1 MTPKP
6 DVGPKGAAKPS
17 ADVRSPRVAWA
28 LLLSSCLFGCS
39 RSSHVAG
46 SDTSKGTGAAGG
58 GGGVSTR
65 PATGSGGAGWGGS
78 TSIAGAGAL
87 PLGAAGSG
95 IGGSP
100 GAGGGPGGSQ
110 VTGGA
115 ASGGPTG
122 LAPFTPVDPQ
132 VSRLWRWTSCGSI
145 APVEASALQAI
156 FPPTSDALAV
166 LYDDG
171 RVLLYPKDDSAPKT
185 VRAAGNPP
193 ESIAFSPDGTT
204 LAEVAA
210 GVARVRDVA
219 TGAMVRKM
227 KVSSACTG
235 NTVRFSAEGDH
246 VLAWDQKSLC
256 VWQTADGALATQ
268 LAGNFSSAGMRNG
281 RILTAEFGTPP
292 IVKSWAPSGL
302 EYSTVPLEVPA
313 GMQLASAQTGFD
325 DPRGILVSPRVDT
338 LAGRAVPGL
347 VDVLWAADGSLLAS
361 LPADVTLPAA
371 PGAVPGAVGYSIEPP
386 IVYSESGDLVL
397 FGNEVVNVMSLGHW
411 TNTALDTSTPTS
423 IDDTGMQVG
432 TISARTGSA
441 GRAEHGAPSARR
453 LFGALP
459 AVKPSG
465 PTNLPSVLAVS
476 PDGNRLVAGTTLV
489 ATLWRL
495 STTFASSVPIR
506 ELAQSIPLDASFSSS
521 GGELV
526 LSGDWWGIFSADDGV
541 ERDTQP
547 PPPNVPAGLCSFTLA
562 RFSTSG
568 QWLAVGG
575 WNAGVA
581 ILARTGLQPGA
592 MLPTPRCV
600 ERASFNGDGSLVATS
615 GPGLYRARDGSPVWP
630 AQVTP
635 VAVPASGADLFRDV
649 QFAPGEKTLLVS
661 GCDGPSFGTGCA
673 HAVHSAS
680 DGTLVRSLPGL
691 TGTHARFSPEG
702 NWIVSG
708 NTLVH
713 LPTNESIVF
722 DSNATFATFAPNGDL
737 IAILQDNTLA
747 RYCRAP

>member
-1 MTPKP
+1 
-6 DVGPKGAAKPS
+6 
-17 ADVRSPRVAWA
+17 
-28 LLLSSCLFGCS
+28 
-39 RSSHVAG
+39 
-46 SDTSKGTGAAGG
+46 
-58 GGGVSTR
+58 
-65 PATGSGGAGWGGS
+65 
-78 TSIAGAGAL
+78 
-87 PLGAAGSG
+87 
-95 IGGSP
+95 
-100 GAGGGPGGSQ
+100 
-110 VTGGA
+110 
-115 ASGGPTG
+115 
-122 LAPFTPVDPQ
+122 
-132 VSRLWRWTSCGSI
+132 
-145 APVEASALQAI
+145 VESSALQAI

-185 VRAAGNPP
+185 VRSAGNPP
-193 ESIAFSPDGTT
+193 QSIAFSPDGTA

-219 TGAMVRKM
+219 TGAMVRSM

-268 LAGNFSSAGMRNG
+268 LAGDFSSAGMRNG
-281 RILTAEFGTPP
+281 RILTAEFGAPP
-292 IVKSWAPSGL
+292 IVKSWAASGL
-302 EYSTVPLEVPA
+302 EYSIVPLEVPA
-313 GMQLASAQTGFD
+313 GKQLASPQTGFD
-325 DPRGILVSPRVDT
+325 GPRGILVSPRVDT
-338 LAGRAVPGL
+338 LAGLVVPDP
-347 VDVLWAADGSLLAS
+347 VIDVLWAADGSLLAS

-371 PGAVPGAVGYSIEPP
+371 PGAAPGAGAGAVGYSIEPP
-386 IVYSESGDLVL
+386 VVYSESGDLVL
-397 FGNEVVNVMSLGHW
+397 FGNEIVSVTSQRHW

-423 IDDTGMQVG
+423 IDDTGTQVA

-441 GRAEHGAPSARR
+441 GRTEHGAPAARR

-465 PTNLPSVLAVS
+465 PTNLPTVLAVS
-476 PDGNRLVAGTTLV
+476 PDGNRLVAGTNLV
-489 ATLWRL
+489 ATIWRL
-495 STTFASSVPIR
+495 STTFTSSVPIR

-541 ERDTQP
+541 EREIQA
-547 PPPNVPAGLCSFTLA
+547 PPPNVPAGPCSFTLA
-562 RFSTSG
+562 RFSTDG
-568 QWLAVGG
+568 QWLAIGG

-581 ILARTGLQPGA
+581 ILARAGLQPGT

-600 ERASFNGDGSLVATS
+600 ERASFNRDGSLVATS

-635 VAVPASGADLFRDV
+635 AAMPTSGADLFRDV
-649 QFAPGEKTLLVS
+649 EFAPGEKTLLVS
-661 GCDGPSFGTGCA
+661 GCDGAFGTGCA
-673 HAVHSAS
+673 HAVYSAA
-680 DGTLVRSLPGL
+680 DGALVNSLPGL

-708 NTLVH
+708 NTVLH

-722 DSNATFATFAPNGDL
+722 DSSASFATFAPNGDL
-737 IAILQDNTLA
+737 VAILQDNTLA